1 MHRLFSVFSP
11 ATRWSRPVVGAALT
25 AGLVLSAGAK
35 QPLQNAE
42 APAEKAEQSATSSLN
57 ISSRATLSSGKEGGR
72 YELTPE
78 RRALLNTIRYAEGTW
93 KDGEDKGYRIM
104 YGGGQFQDL
113 SRHPER
119 VIVKRYTSAAAG
131 AYQFL
136 PKTWKGVA
144 KELKLSSFE
153 PRHQDQAALHLVE
166 RRGALKEIDRKGLTR
181 NAMAKL
187 APEWASFP
195 TWTGR
200 SAYGQPVKSPQ
211 DLASFYSSNLR
222 QLRNQLGA

>member
-1 MHRLFSVFSP
+1 MHRLVSVFSP

-42 APAEKAEQSATSSLN
+42 APAEQAEQSATSSRN
-57 ISSRATLSSGKEGGR
+57 TSSRATLSSGKEGGR

>member
-1 MHRLFSVFSP
+1 MFSP

-42 APAEKAEQSATSSLN
+42 APAEQVEQSATSSRN
-57 ISSRATLSSGKEGGR
+57 TSSRATLSSGKEGGR

>member
-1 MHRLFSVFSP
+1 MHRLVSVFSS
-11 ATRWSRPVVGAALT
+11 ATRRSWPVVGAALT
-25 AGLVLSAGAK
+25 AGLVLSIGAK
-35 QPLQNAE
+35 QPIQNAE
-42 APAEKAEQSATSSLN
+42 APAEYAEQSAT
-57 ISSRATLSSGKEGGR
+57 SSRATLSSGKEGGR

-113 SRHPER
+113 SRHPEQ
-119 VIVKRYTSAAAG
+119 VIVKRYYTSAAAG

-144 KELKLSSFE
+144 KELNLSSFE

-211 DLASFYSSNLR
+211 ELANFYSSNLR

>member
-1 MHRLFSVFSP
+1 M
-11 ATRWSRPVVGAALT
+11 VGAALT
-25 AGLVLSAGAK
+25 AGLVLSAVAT
-35 QPLQNAE
+35 QPHQAEAPKNAE
-42 APAEKAEQSATSSLN
+42 APAEQVEQSATSSRDT
-57 ISSRATLSSGKEGGR
+57 SSRATLSSGKEGGR

-211 DLASFYSSNLR
+211 ELASFYSSNLR

>member
-11 ATRWSRPVVGAALT
+11 VTRWSRPVVGAALT

-42 APAEKAEQSATSSLN
+42 APAEQAEQSATSRRN
-57 ISSRATLSSGKEGGR
+57 TSSRATLSTGKEGGR

-200 SAYGQPVKSPQ
+200 SAYGQPVRSPQ

>member
-42 APAEKAEQSATSSLN
+42 APAEQVEQSATSSRN
-57 ISSRATLSSGKEGGR
+57 TISRATLSSGKEGGR

-104 YGGGQFQDL
+104 YGGRQFQDL

-211 DLASFYSSNLR
+211 DLASFYSINLR

>member
-1 MHRLFSVFSP
+1 M
-11 ATRWSRPVVGAALT
+11 VGAALT
-25 AGLVLSAGAK
+25 AGVVLSAGAK
-35 QPLQNAE
+35 QPIQNAE
-42 APAEKAEQSATSSLN
+42 APAEQAGQSAT
-57 ISSRATLSSGKEGGR
+57 SSRATLSSGKEGGR

-144 KELKLSSFE
+144 KELRLSSFE

-166 RRGALKEIDRKGLTR
+166 LRGALKEIDQKGLTR

-200 SAYGQPVKSPQ
+200 SAYGQPVKSHQ
-211 DLASFYSSNLR
+211 ELASFYSSNLR
-222 QLRNQLGA
+222 ELRNQLGA

>member
-1 MHRLFSVFSP
+1 MFSP

-42 APAEKAEQSATSSLN
+42 APAEQAEQSATSSRN
-57 ISSRATLSSGKEGGR
+57 TSSRATLSSGKEGGR